1 MWSWNYSEP
10 LERKSHINSSNKQNK
25 SNLSPP
31 DQHLSHLKED
41 KTHSTPLNSG
51 NFTGS
56 ISSEMILLHLANSFA
71 AIPNAS
77 GNSSGIRIPQ
87 LKAGLYSTTLL
98 NYEMFVLQLLFNNPL
113 CKKSPSNSARPSCR
127 DGSLQW
133 V

>member
-1 MWSWNYSEP
+1 
-10 LERKSHINSSNKQNK
+10 
-25 SNLSPP
+25 
-31 DQHLSHLKED
+31 
-41 KTHSTPLNSG
+41 
-51 NFTGS
+51 
-56 ISSEMILLHLANSFA
+56 MILLHLANSFA

-77 GNSSGIRIPQ
+77 GNSSGIHIPQ

-113 CKKSPSNSARPSCR
+113 CKKSPSKSASPSCG